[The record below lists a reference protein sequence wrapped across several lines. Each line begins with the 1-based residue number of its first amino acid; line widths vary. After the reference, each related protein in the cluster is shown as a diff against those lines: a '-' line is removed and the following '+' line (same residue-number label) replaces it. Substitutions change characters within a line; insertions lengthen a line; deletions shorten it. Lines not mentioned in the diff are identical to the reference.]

1 MSVEAT
7 TERPSLLELD
17 RLRCEVEVAQK
28 VLTEVEGRRRAAAA
42 AAVRG
47 GAAKTAVAAAAGV
60 TRQTLDKW
68 LGDWTRKG

>member
-17 RLRCEVEVAQK
+17 RLRC
-28 VLTEVEGRRRAAAA
+28 EVEGRRRAAAA

-68 LGDWTRKG
+68 LGDWTRKH